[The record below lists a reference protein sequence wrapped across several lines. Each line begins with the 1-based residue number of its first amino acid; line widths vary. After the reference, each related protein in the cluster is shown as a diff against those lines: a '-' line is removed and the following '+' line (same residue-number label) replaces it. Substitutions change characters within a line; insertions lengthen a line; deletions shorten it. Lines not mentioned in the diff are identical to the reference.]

1 MYDPTSP
8 LLRPV
13 VSEDGTPNPD
23 GKVRFAEDRL
33 LDAVIWCELL
43 PSETVTE
50 ADVMK
55 KFGLTKAA
63 ARAGLARLGYDGW
76 ASPQPR
82 TGWQVLP
89 ISGALIG
96 QITEARRIVE
106 PSLADIKLDRAACT
120 ELEQIAD
127 MLSAMENR
135 TEPGVVSTM
144 NFYFNRVDGLMLERS
159 NPFTARH
166 LRKLWHHTARITH
179 FFDAA
184 HPKHPFRRTDGS
196 DLIKALCAQDGQA
209 IQCARENLIAAQE
222 AYFLRQLLNDQTPL
236 SHPDTFPKTKPTAQN
251 RRDL

>member
-8 LLRPV
+8 LLRPA

-55 KFGLTKAA
+55 RFGLTKAA
-63 ARAGLARLGYDGW
+63 ARSGLARLGYDGW

-89 ISGALIG
+89 ITGALIG
-96 QITEARRIVE
+96 QIIGARRIVE
-106 PSLADIKLDRAACT
+106 PSLADIRLDNAAYE
-120 ELEQIAD
+120 ELEQIGQ
-127 MLSAMENR
+127 MLSAIEGR
-135 TEPGVVSTM
+135 LEPAVISTA
-144 NFYFNRVDGLMLERS
+144 NFYLNRIDSIMLEKC

-166 LRKLWHHTARITH
+166 LRKLWHHTARITQY
-179 FFDAA
+179 FDAA
-184 HPKHPFRRTDGS
+184 TPDTPLRRTDGPA
-196 DLIKALCAQDGQA
+196 LIRALCAGDGAAVQR
-209 IQCARENLIAAQE
+209 AREDLMAAQE
-222 AYFLRQLLNDQTPL
+222 AYFTRQLLNDQTPL
-236 SHPDTFPKTKPTAQN
+236 MRPGTQSKTRPTAQN